1 VLHFNFNGYSLRK
14 GKKLALTAGYYC
26 EKGSRVKKLFF
37 PRELSPEEPRV
48 AIVPDSVARLKTLGA
63 EILVEAGIGQTIGV
77 LDQQYESA
85 GATVL
90 ADRNQG
96 LAQADIV
103 LGLRKPEPSLL
114 KLLQPGQMLISHL
127 DPFNSPDLIRDLCA
141 QKLSSVAMEL
151 IPRSTI
157 AQKMDALSSQANLGG
172 YVAVLLAA
180 QHLTKVI
187 PMMMTPA
194 GTIKP
199 ARFFIVGVGVAG
211 LQAIATAKRLGARVD
226 AFDTRPVVE
235 EQVKSLGAKF
245 VKIELGE
252 TGQTKDGYAVALT
265 DEQVALQRQAM
276 AKQCALSDVVIT
288 AAQVFGR
295 RAPVII
301 TREMLE
307 QMRPGSVVVDTAIET
322 GGNVEGSVADEIVEI
337 KGVKIIGMRNLPAKV
352 AVDAS
357 FLYSSNLVNFISHF
371 WNHESK
377 RFVLNRDDE
386 IIQSALVTHEG
397 VITSQR
403 IRALIN
409 ASGDAT

>member
-1 VLHFNFNGYSLRK
+1 VQ
-14 GKKLALTAGYYC
+14 
-26 EKGSRVKKLFF
+26 KLFF
-37 PRELSPEEPRV
+37 PREMSTEEPRV
-48 AIVPDSVARLKTLGA
+48 SIVPESVTKLKKLGA
-63 EILVEAGIGQTIGV
+63 EVLIEAGIGRTIGIS
-77 LDQQYESA
+77 DQQYESA
-85 GATVL
+85 GASVL
-90 ADRNQG
+90 AHPGQG
-96 LAQADIV
+96 VGQADIV
-103 LGLRKPEPSLL
+103 LSLRRPELQL
-114 KLLQPGQMLISHL
+114 VQLLQPGQMLISHL
-127 DPFNSPDLIRDLCA
+127 DPFHSHDLIQQLCV
-141 QKLSSVAMEL
+141 QKVSSVAMEL

-180 QHLTKVI
+180 QHLTKVL

-235 EQVKSLGAKF
+235 EQVKSLGARF
-245 VKIELGE
+245 VKIDLGE

-265 DEQVALQRQAM
+265 DEQVALQRQEM

-295 RAPVII
+295 RAPILI

-307 QMRPGSVVVDTAIET
+307 HMRPGTVVVDTAIET

-337 KGVKIIGMRNLPAKV
+337 KGVKIIGMRNLPARV

-357 FLYSSNLVNFISHF
+357 FLYSSNLVSFISHF
-371 WNHESK
+371 WNHDAK
-377 RFVLNRDDE
+377 RFIIDRDDE

-403 IRALIN
+403 IQSLIN
-409 ASGDAT
+409 ALGGLA